1 MSQELI
7 NSTEMREDV
16 TKRTACMKVFEHADH
31 SFTAAIYGTP
41 VHYMRDGRWEEID
54 NRLEAAEDEPPSDED
69 EIESEEGEESIAMQS
84 ADSGDAET
92 GVKVHAV
99 DPAEDAGPAG
109 EDTGSGDVANIA
121 GSFRVRLS
129 NKVKKKNMVRL
140 GEGETKLTW
149 GFVDARSVKRQI
161 LKSADAVD
169 SEQKSADLPE
179 AQAVG
184 NGGADDIGSAD
195 NAVKDHAGNAD
206 PTAAYAVPNLES
218 RVLYPEAFE
227 GVDIRYTIGPDRLKE
242 DLVLKHAEAVKS
254 FTWRYAPGELRARQD
269 GADVVFEDAEGME
282 AYRLSAPYMEDAAGS
297 ISRGLTLTLTDDGGK
312 KNKEAY
318 VRLEADGE
326 WLGAEDRAYPVTI
339 DPVVSTPVDRDKIR
353 DCHVSS
359 YYHGD
364 NFYNSHM
371 LKTGRV
377 DGSTL
382 RSYMKFE
389 LPYINRADQMITSAW
404 LWLTKYAGSGSAA
417 RYIDVHKV
425 TGSWDHKTLTWDNRP
440 GYDGQVIDY
449 AVYQTDE
456 ADQQGFDITNLVKDW
471 YMNGKNYGLMV
482 KDHTETG
489 HYTEYASADIHEDFA
504 SLRPHILIQYVNYS
518 GLESFWTYHSQS
530 AGRAGTI
537 HINDYTGNL
546 ILEHETFSLSGSRLP
561 VGLSHVYNSSEAGGK
576 DLGYGR
582 GFRLDCHQ
590 TIARREIGDT
600 VYYAH
605 TEGDGTVHYFAKD
618 DKGEWKDEL
627 GLGQKLTFA
636 EGDSEARYTI
646 TDKSG
651 TKLCFAEGTGLLTK
665 IMDANNNTQRITWSG
680 GKVTKVTDP
689 TSRAVTLGYDS
700 SGHLVTVKT
709 PSGQE
714 KRFVYDS
721 SGHLTGITD
730 ADGAQSTYT
739 YDGNHML
746 KGITDP
752 YGYHLYVNWVRPEA
766 YGAWRVSAVLEK
778 AGGEEGMRLGLDY
791 GYNRTKFTDEKG
803 RSQYYLFDN
812 SGHTVSVR
820 DDNGYGAAWEFA
832 SRKVSRLSAAS
843 DLQFTPVQR
852 LKGTFDGLKGWN
864 GYGSSSTVKVDEET
878 DDDIVFVNKKC
889 IRFTSSNA
897 SAYGTVVQTVMLPAG
912 RTYVFSVYGRAAVTE
927 LGEKPSFWLQAQ
939 KEDQTEIARHTE
951 NIRGNRGWKRM
962 QLVFK
967 IPSGSTPVKTRI
979 VVRAV
984 DMKGTM
990 WLDGFQLEEGEAASR
1005 FNLMTNVDLSSG
1017 LDGFVKAGNAGDLD
1031 RVVTL
1036 SVDSGMYPPAKS
1048 GLGRNV
1054 FMAVGGPSENK
1065 RLVYELDISG
1075 NAGDCYMASAWG
1087 RGQSVPRTVP
1097 DTDKDRKDRHFGL
1110 CINFYDGEAAAAGK
1124 NGNNY
1129 QYLEFGADTDSWQYL
1144 NGAAVAKQKYTKIQ
1158 VMYLYNR
1165 NANRAYF
1172 TGLSFFKER
1181 YGNTFVYDD
1190 EGNIVRA
1197 TDKAKKTSSFEY
1209 DSSNNMK
1216 KLIDAKGNAF
1226 KYDYDSRHNVTK
1238 ARSDANMCYTFVYD
1252 TYGNPLTARTVNP
1265 AAETDA
1271 KKAMTSKATYTTGTA
1286 AGQYMATQTAPE
1298 GMKIAYEWD
1307 VNRGQLKK
1315 TTDASGQSVSYAYDT
1330 MGRIIRVSGR
1340 ASSGFS
1346 EADIHE
1352 SYTYEKDRLTKIRH
1366 HGCDYTF
1373 AYDGF
1378 GNGTEVAI
1386 AGTKIISH
1394 SYGER
1399 NGLLTKSLW
1408 GNGWEI
1414 SYSYD
1419 SMDRLTGVTAK
1430 KDGTSYPLYTQAYN
1444 RQGLIYRYVDKQ
1456 ASGRSCTYGYDL
1468 TGRLCEAVFDDGTA
1482 YSYTYDANDCLVK
1495 EHHTIP
1501 GGSRDVIRAYDKDS
1515 RETSVTCGS
1524 AKVEKAF
1531 DELGRLSSIKR
1542 NGGKH
1547 VTEFTYGAAPDGGA
1561 TGRVTSIKNG
1571 SETITYGYDARG
1583 YVTSE
1588 TKGGKTRRYHYDAKG
1603 QLIREDDPVQG
1614 KTFLYSYDTGGAMAE
1629 IRAYAL
1635 TDAKDLTGLHYEKKT
1650 FGRGGAWTDQ
1660 MLTVD
1665 GQVYTYDAVGNLLAD
1680 GKRTYTWQMGSQL
1693 AKVTG
1698 DGLEAAY
1705 TYDASGIRTSKTVN
1719 GVKTEYLTAGS
1730 RILAE
1735 KKNGTWQQ
1743 YLYDGDG
1750 QLTAMTYKGKDYYF
1764 IRDNLR
1770 VITGLVDSE
1779 GKAVVNYRYNSWG
1792 KLLSITG
1799 SMAES
1804 LGKDNPYRYKGYYY
1818 DEETGMYYLK
1828 NRYYDPEICRF
1839 ISADDVTVMIDSPMS
1854 LGDKNLYAYSDNDP
1868 INKKDEDGD
1877 LPQFVVMGLVGAAA
1891 NVGISFVAAKATGQ
1905 DYGWKDALIDA
1916 AVGALNAIVPAYKV
1930 KEVSRLYKYKKV
1942 IEHVVNRGISM
1953 MGEVLKT
1960 GFTKETWG
1968 SVALV
1973 LVAPDV
1979 ATYGD
1984 DKALKDK
1991 LITLGTNSI
2000 FGMGYS
2006 LTTSACRQAYKSSGS
2021 RSSRSS
2027 KQSGYKV
2034 LKKRLVKRG
2043 HFAYQEIQYMYN
2055 GRIYYN
2061 RVYM

>member
-41 VHYMRDGRWEEID
+41 VHYMKDGRWEEID

-92 GVKVHAV
+92 GVKVHAL
-99 DPAEDAGPAG
+99 DPAADGESAG

-121 GSFRVRLS
+121 GSFHVRLS

-140 GEGETKLTW
+140 GEGDTKLTW

-161 LKSADAVD
+161 LKSADDAM
-169 SEQKSADLPE
+169 
-179 AQAVG
+179 
-184 NGGADDIGSAD
+184 
-195 NAVKDHAGNAD
+195 NAHAGNAD
-206 PTAAYAVPNLES
+206 PTAAYEVSHLES
-218 RVLYPEAFE
+218 RVRYPEAFE

-297 ISRGLTLTLTDDGGK
+297 ISRGLTLTLTDGGGK

-326 WLGAEDRAYPVTI
+326 WLGAEDRVYPVTI

-404 LWLTKYAGSGSAA
+404 FWLTKYAGSGSAA

-449 AVYQTDE
+449 AVYQTDGQ
-456 ADQQGFDITNLVKDW
+456 DTQGFDITNLVKDW

-546 ILEHETFSLSGSRLP
+546 ILEHETFSLGGSRLP

-636 EGDSEARYTI
+636 DGDSEARYTI

-665 IMDANNNTQRITWSG
+665 IVDANNNTQRITWSG

-689 TSRAVTLGYDS
+689 TSRAVTLVYDS

-714 KRFVYDS
+714 KKFAYDS

-852 LKGTFDGLKGWN
+852 LKGTFDGLRGWN
-864 GYGSSSTVKVDEET
+864 GYGSSSAVKVDEET

-889 IRFTSSNA
+889 IRFTSSDA

-912 RTYVFSVYGRAAVTE
+912 RTYVFSVYGRAAVTG

-967 IPSGSTPVKTRI
+967 IPSGSAPVKTRI

-1005 FNLMTNVDLSSG
+1005 FNLMTNVDFSSG
-1017 LDGFVKAGNAGDLD
+1017 LDGFKKAGNAGDLD

-1298 GMKIAYEWD
+1298 GTKSSYDWD
-1307 VNRGQLKK
+1307 VNKGLLK
-1315 TTDASGQSVSYAYDT
+1315 SVSVGGRQTAYSYDSV
-1330 MGRIIRVSGR
+1330 GRLTKVSGK
-1340 ASSGFS
+1340 AQVGGV
-1346 EADIHE
+1346 ETQVQVQ
-1352 SYTYEKDRLTKIRH
+1352 YGYEKDRLAKITH
-1366 HGCDYTF
+1366 NGFDYAFT
-1373 AYDGF
+1373 YDGF
-1378 GNGTEVAI
+1378 GNRKSVKI
-1386 AGTKIISH
+1386 AGTEAVSH
-1394 SYGER
+1394 TYGDR
-1399 NGLLTKSLW
+1399 NGQLLKSTYA
-1408 GNGWEI
+1408 NGWEVA
-1414 SYSYD
+1414 YTYD
-1419 SMDRLTGVTAK
+1419 SMDRVTQVKAVK
-1430 KDGTSYPLYTQAYN
+1430 GSSSYVIGQYLYD
-1444 RQGLIYRYVDKQ
+1444 RQGRVARFIDGQVPGK
-1456 ASGRSCTYGYDL
+1456 SCTYGYDL
-1468 TGRLCEAVFDDGTA
+1468 TDRLCEAVFDDGTA
-1482 YSYTYDANDCLVK
+1482 YTYTYDANDCLVK
-1495 EHHTIP
+1495 EHHTLP

-1531 DELGRLSSIKR
+1531 DELGRLSTIKR

-1547 VTEFTYGAAPDGGA
+1547 TTTYTYETASDGGQ
-1561 TGRVTSIKNG
+1561 TGRVKTVKNG
-1571 SETITYGYDARG
+1571 SHSENYTYDIWGNVTKVTENSSQTGKAYAYDAQ
-1583 YVTSE
+1583 
-1588 TKGGKTRRYHYDAKG
+1588 G
-1603 QLIREDDPVQG
+1603 QLIREYDPDKKVWLG
-1614 KTFLYSYDTGGAMAE
+1614 YKYDAGGNLTEVRSYPAAEGGSPEGEGTVIKKFAYGTAWKDQLTAM
-1629 IRAYAL
+1629 
-1635 TDAKDLTGLHYEKKT
+1635 T
-1650 FGRGGAWTDQ
+1650 
-1660 MLTVD
+1660 MD
-1665 GQVYTYDAVGNLLAD
+1665 GTTRNFTYDANGNLLSD
-1680 GKRTYTWQMGSQL
+1680 GKYTYSWTKGSLL

-1698 DGLEAAY
+1698 DSLEATY

-1719 GVKTEYLTAGS
+1719 GVKTEYLTAGGS
-1730 RILAE
+1730 ILAE
-1735 KKNGTWQQ
+1735 KKNEKWQQ
-1743 YLYDGDG
+1743 YLYDGSG
-1750 QLTAMTYKGKDYYF
+1750 QLMAIRYKGADYYY
-1764 IRDNLR
+1764 IRDGLMC
-1770 VITGLVDSE
+1770 ITGLVDAN
-1779 GKAVVNYRYNSWG
+1779 GGAVVNYRYDSWG
-1792 KLLSITG
+1792 KLISITG
-1799 SMAES
+1799 SMAGT
-1804 LGKDNPYRYKGYYY
+1804 LGKDNPYRFKGYYY

-1828 NRYYDPEICRF
+1828 SRYYQPEICRF
-1839 ISADDVTVMIDSPMS
+1839 ISADERISGIGGIMRGYNMYSYCFNNPINMIDPSGNWPAFI
-1854 LGDKNLYAYSDNDP
+1854 KNI
-1868 INKKDEDGD
+1868 INAVKNTATNIVNGVKHTV
-1877 LPQFVVMGLVGAAA
+1877 QQARKFVSKYVGTAI
-1891 NVGISFVAAKATGQ
+1891 NVGKEKTTSRQ
-1905 DYGWKDALIDA
+1905 YG
-1916 AVGALNAIVPAYKV
+1916 V
-1930 KEVSRLYKYKKV
+1930 
-1942 IEHVVNRGISM
+1942 
-1953 MGEVLKT
+1953 
-1960 GFTKETWG
+1960 
-1968 SVALV
+1968 
-1973 LVAPDV
+1973 V
-1979 ATYGD
+1979 ATYEKGIGYNKNFSTG
-1984 DKALKDK
+1984 KAVNAYTNVPENPLEVWEYGSGLDININNYGLSIQKGAENAFAFHLKN
-1991 LITLGTNSI
+1991 ISVEVGANSLG
-2000 FGMGYS
+2000 
-2006 LTTSACRQAYKSSGS
+2006 
-2021 RSSRSS
+2021 
-2027 KQSGYKV
+2027 
-2034 LKKRLVKRG
+2034 
-2043 HFAYQEIQYMYN
+2043 
-2055 GRIYYN
+2055 
-2061 RVYM
+2061 RVYGKYTYSIGDGYGYTKLSINFPEIMAVAVLAAYAPEMLAAAGTVGVTIPIFN

>member
-1 MSQELI
+1 MSKELI

-41 VHYMRDGRWEEID
+41 VHYMKDGRWEEID

-69 EIESEEGEESIAMQS
+69 EIESEESTAMQS
-84 ADSGDAET
+84 ADSGDEGT
-92 GVKVHAV
+92 GVKIHAL
-99 DPAEDAGPAG
+99 DPAADGESAG

-121 GSFRVRLS
+121 GSFHVRLS

-227 GVDIRYTIGPDRLKE
+227 GVNIRYTIGPDRLKE

-364 NFYNSHM
+364 NFYNSHL

-404 LWLTKYAGSGSAA
+404 FWLTKYAGSGSAA

-636 EGDSEARYTI
+636 DGDSEARYTI

-665 IMDANNNTQRITWSG
+665 IVDANNNTQRITWSG

-689 TSRAVTLGYDS
+689 TSRAVTLVYDS

-714 KRFVYDS
+714 KRFAYDS

-746 KGITDP
+746 KSITDP

-939 KEDQTEIARHTE
+939 KEDQTEIARYTE

-1005 FNLMTNVDLSSG
+1005 FNLLTNVDFSNG
-1017 LDGFVKAGNAGDLD
+1017 LDGFVKAGNSGDLD

-1181 YGNTFVYDD
+1181 YGTTFVYDD

-1614 KTFLYSYDTGGAMAE
+1614 KTFFYSYDTGGVMAE

-1719 GVKTEYLTAGS
+1719 GMKTEYLTAGS

-1942 IEHVVNRGISM
+1942 IERVVNRGISM

-2021 RSSRSS
+2021 RNSRSS

-2034 LKKRLVKRG
+2034 LKNRLVKRG

>member
-41 VHYMRDGRWEEID
+41 VHYMKDGRWEEID

-92 GVKVHAV
+92 GVKVHAL
-99 DPAEDAGPAG
+99 DPAADGESAG

-121 GSFRVRLS
+121 GSFHVRLS

-140 GEGETKLTW
+140 GEGDTKLTW

-161 LKSADAVD
+161 LKSADDAM
-169 SEQKSADLPE
+169 
-179 AQAVG
+179 
-184 NGGADDIGSAD
+184 
-195 NAVKDHAGNAD
+195 NAHAGNTD
-206 PTAAYAVPNLES
+206 PTAAYEVPHLES
-218 RVLYPEAFE
+218 RVRYPEAFE

-364 NFYNSHM
+364 NFYNSHL

-504 SLRPHILIQYVNYS
+504 SLRPHILIRYVNYS
-518 GLESFWTYHSQS
+518 GLEGFWTYHSQS

-546 ILEHETFSLSGSRLP
+546 ILEHETFSLGGSRLP
-561 VGLSHVYNSSEAGGK
+561 VGLSHVYTSSEAGGK

-651 TKLCFAEGTGLLTK
+651 TKLCFAEKTGQLTK

-689 TSRAVTLGYDS
+689 TSRAVTLVYDS

-714 KRFVYDS
+714 KKFAYDS

-730 ADGAQSTYT
+730 EDGAQSTYT

-852 LKGTFDGLKGWN
+852 LKGTFDGLRGWN
-864 GYGSSSTVKVDEET
+864 GYGSSSAVKVDEET

-889 IRFTSSNA
+889 IRFTSSDA

-912 RTYVFSVYGRAAVTE
+912 RTYVFSVYGRAAVTG

-967 IPSGSTPVKTRI
+967 IPSGSAPVKTRI

-1005 FNLMTNVDLSSG
+1005 FNLMNNVDFSSG
-1017 LDGFVKAGNAGDLD
+1017 LDGFKKAGNAGDLD

-1265 AAETDA
+1265 FAETDA

-1286 AGQYMATQTAPE
+1286 AGQYMATQTVPE
-1298 GMKIAYEWD
+1298 RTKSSYDWD
-1307 VNRGQLKK
+1307 VNKGLLK
-1315 TTDASGQSVSYAYDT
+1315 SVSVGGRQTAYSYDSV
-1330 MGRIIRVSGR
+1330 GRLTKVSGK
-1340 ASSGFS
+1340 AQVGGV
-1346 EADIHE
+1346 ETQVQVQ
-1352 SYTYEKDRLTKIRH
+1352 YGYEKDRLAKITH
-1366 HGCDYTF
+1366 NGFDYAFT
-1373 AYDGF
+1373 YDGF
-1378 GNGTEVAI
+1378 GNRKSVKI
-1386 AGTKIISH
+1386 AGTEAVSH
-1394 SYGER
+1394 TYGDR
-1399 NGLLTKSLW
+1399 NGQLLKSTYA
-1408 GNGWEI
+1408 NGWEVA
-1414 SYSYD
+1414 YTYD
-1419 SMDRLTGVTAK
+1419 SMDRVTQVKAVK
-1430 KDGTSYPLYTQAYN
+1430 GSSSYVIGQYLYD
-1444 RQGLIYRYVDKQ
+1444 RQGRVARFIDGQVPGK
-1456 ASGRSCTYGYDL
+1456 SCTYGYDL
-1468 TGRLCEAVFDDGTA
+1468 TDRLCEAVFDDGTA
-1482 YSYTYDANDCLVK
+1482 YTYTYDANDCLVK
-1495 EHHTIP
+1495 EHHTLP

-1531 DELGRLSSIKR
+1531 DELGRLSTIKR

-1547 VTEFTYGAAPDGGA
+1547 TTTYTYETASDGGQ
-1561 TGRVTSIKNG
+1561 TGRVKTVKNG
-1571 SETITYGYDARG
+1571 SHSENYTYDIWGNVTKVTENSSQTGKAYAYDAQ
-1583 YVTSE
+1583 
-1588 TKGGKTRRYHYDAKG
+1588 G
-1603 QLIREDDPVQG
+1603 QLIREYDPDKKVWLG
-1614 KTFLYSYDTGGAMAE
+1614 YKYDAGGNLTKVRSYPAAEGGSPEGEGTVIKKFAYGTAWKDQLTAM
-1629 IRAYAL
+1629 
-1635 TDAKDLTGLHYEKKT
+1635 T
-1650 FGRGGAWTDQ
+1650 
-1660 MLTVD
+1660 MD
-1665 GQVYTYDAVGNLLAD
+1665 GTTRNFTYDANGNLLSD
-1680 GKRTYTWQMGSQL
+1680 GKYTYSWTKGSLL

-1698 DGLEAAY
+1698 DSLEATY

-1719 GVKTEYLTAGS
+1719 GVKTEYLTAGGS
-1730 RILAE
+1730 ILAE
-1735 KKNGTWQQ
+1735 KKNEKWQQ
-1743 YLYDGDG
+1743 YLYDGSG
-1750 QLTAMTYKGKDYYF
+1750 QLMAIRYKGADYYY
-1764 IRDNLR
+1764 IRDGLMC
-1770 VITGLVDSE
+1770 ITGLVDAN
-1779 GKAVVNYRYNSWG
+1779 GGAVVNYRYDSWG
-1792 KLLSITG
+1792 KLISITG
-1799 SMAES
+1799 SMAGT
-1804 LGKDNPYRYKGYYY
+1804 LGKDNPYRFKGYYY

-1828 NRYYDPEICRF
+1828 SRYYQPEICRF
-1839 ISADDVTVMIDSPMS
+1839 ISADERISGIGGLMRGYNMYSYCFNNPINMIDPSGNWPAFI
-1854 LGDKNLYAYSDNDP
+1854 KNI
-1868 INKKDEDGD
+1868 INAVKNTATNIVNGVKHTV
-1877 LPQFVVMGLVGAAA
+1877 QQARKFVSKYVGTAI
-1891 NVGISFVAAKATGQ
+1891 NVGKEKTTSRQ
-1905 DYGWKDALIDA
+1905 YG
-1916 AVGALNAIVPAYKV
+1916 V
-1930 KEVSRLYKYKKV
+1930 
-1942 IEHVVNRGISM
+1942 
-1953 MGEVLKT
+1953 
-1960 GFTKETWG
+1960 
-1968 SVALV
+1968 
-1973 LVAPDV
+1973 V
-1979 ATYGD
+1979 ATYEKGIGYNKNFSTG
-1984 DKALKDK
+1984 KAVNAYTNVPENPLEVWEYGSGLDININNYGLSIQKGAENAFAFHLKN
-1991 LITLGTNSI
+1991 ISVEVGANSLG
-2000 FGMGYS
+2000 
-2006 LTTSACRQAYKSSGS
+2006 
-2021 RSSRSS
+2021 
-2027 KQSGYKV
+2027 
-2034 LKKRLVKRG
+2034 
-2043 HFAYQEIQYMYN
+2043 
-2055 GRIYYN
+2055 
-2061 RVYM
+2061 RVYGKYTYSIGDGYGYTKLSINFPEIMAVAVLAAYAPEMLAAAGTVGVTIPIFN

>member
-1 MSQELI
+1 MSKELI
-7 NSTEMREDV
+7 NSTEMKEDV

-84 ADSGDAET
+84 ADSGDEGT
-92 GVKVHAV
+92 GVKIHAL
-99 DPAEDAGPAG
+99 DPAADGESAG

-161 LKSADAVD
+161 LKSADDAM
-169 SEQKSADLPE
+169 
-179 AQAVG
+179 
-184 NGGADDIGSAD
+184 
-195 NAVKDHAGNAD
+195 NAHAGNTD
-206 PTAAYAVPNLES
+206 PTAAYEVPHLES

-269 GADVVFEDAEGME
+269 GADVVFEDTEGME

-364 NFYNSHM
+364 NFYNSHL

-440 GYDGQVIDY
+440 GYDGQVVDY

-504 SLRPHILIQYVNYS
+504 SLRPHILIRYVNYS

-546 ILEHETFSLSGSRLP
+546 ILEHETFSLGGSRLP

-665 IMDANNNTQRITWSG
+665 IVDANNNTQRITWSG

-689 TSRAVTLGYDS
+689 TSRAVTLVYDS

-714 KRFVYDS
+714 KKFAYDS

-864 GYGSSSTVKVDEET
+864 GYGSSSAVKVDEET

-889 IRFTSSNA
+889 IRFTSSDA

-912 RTYVFSVYGRAAVTE
+912 RTYVFSVYGRAAVTG

-967 IPSGSTPVKTRI
+967 IPSGSAPVKTRI

-1005 FNLMTNVDLSSG
+1005 FNLMTNVDFSSG
-1017 LDGFVKAGNAGDLD
+1017 LDGFKKAGNAGDLD

-1238 ARSDANMCYTFVYD
+1238 AKSDANMCYTFEYD
-1252 TYGNPLTARTVNP
+1252 THGNPLTARTVNP

-1271 KKAMTSKATYTTGTA
+1271 KKAMTSWATYISG
-1286 AGQYMATQTAPE
+1286 GQYMATQTAPE

-1419 SMDRLTGVTAK
+1419 SMDRLIGVTAK

-1561 TGRVTSIKNG
+1561 TGRVASIKNG

-1588 TKGGKTRRYHYDAKG
+1588 TRGGKTHRYQYDAKG
-1603 QLIREDDPVQG
+1603 QLVREDDPVQG

-1665 GQVYTYDAVGNLLAD
+1665 RQACVYDAVGNLLTD
-1680 GKRTYTWQMGSQL
+1680 GKH
-1693 AKVTG
+1693 
-1698 DGLEAAY
+1698 
-1705 TYDASGIRTSKTVN
+1705 
-1719 GVKTEYLTAGS
+1719 
-1730 RILAE
+1730 
-1735 KKNGTWQQ
+1735 
-1743 YLYDGDG
+1743 
-1750 QLTAMTYKGKDYYF
+1750 
-1764 IRDNLR
+1764 
-1770 VITGLVDSE
+1770 
-1779 GKAVVNYRYNSWG
+1779 
-1792 KLLSITG
+1792 LS
-1799 SMAES
+1799 
-1804 LGKDNPYRYKGYYY
+1804 L
-1818 DEETGMYYLK
+1818 
-1828 NRYYDPEICRF
+1828 
-1839 ISADDVTVMIDSPMS
+1839 
-1854 LGDKNLYAYSDNDP
+1854 
-1868 INKKDEDGD
+1868 
-1877 LPQFVVMGLVGAAA
+1877 
-1891 NVGISFVAAKATGQ
+1891 
-1905 DYGWKDALIDA
+1905 
-1916 AVGALNAIVPAYKV
+1916 
-1930 KEVSRLYKYKKV
+1930 
-1942 IEHVVNRGISM
+1942 
-1953 MGEVLKT
+1953 
-1960 GFTKETWG
+1960 
-1968 SVALV
+1968 
-1973 LVAPDV
+1973 
-1979 ATYGD
+1979 
-1984 DKALKDK
+1984 
-1991 LITLGTNSI
+1991 
-2000 FGMGYS
+2000 
-2006 LTTSACRQAYKSSGS
+2006 
-2021 RSSRSS
+2021 
-2027 KQSGYKV
+2027 
-2034 LKKRLVKRG
+2034 
-2043 HFAYQEIQYMYN
+2043 
-2055 GRIYYN
+2055 
-2061 RVYM
+2061 

>member
-41 VHYMRDGRWEEID
+41 VHYMKDGRWEEID

-92 GVKVHAV
+92 GVKVHAL
-99 DPAEDAGPAG
+99 DPAADGESAG

-121 GSFRVRLS
+121 GSFHVRLS

-140 GEGETKLTW
+140 GEGDTKLTW

-161 LKSADAVD
+161 LKSADDAM
-169 SEQKSADLPE
+169 
-179 AQAVG
+179 
-184 NGGADDIGSAD
+184 
-195 NAVKDHAGNAD
+195 NAHAGNTD
-206 PTAAYAVPNLES
+206 PTAAYEVPHLES
-218 RVLYPEAFE
+218 RVRYPEAFE

-364 NFYNSHM
+364 NFYNSHL

-504 SLRPHILIQYVNYS
+504 SLRPHILIRYVNYS
-518 GLESFWTYHSQS
+518 GLEGFWTYHSQS

-546 ILEHETFSLSGSRLP
+546 ILEHETFSLGGSRLP
-561 VGLSHVYNSSEAGGK
+561 VGLSHVYTSSEAGGK

-651 TKLCFAEGTGLLTK
+651 TKLCFAEKTGQLTK

-689 TSRAVTLGYDS
+689 TSRAVTLVYDS

-714 KRFVYDS
+714 KKFAYDS

-730 ADGAQSTYT
+730 EDGAQSTYT

-852 LKGTFDGLKGWN
+852 LKGTFDGLRGWN
-864 GYGSSSTVKVDEET
+864 GYGSSSAVKVDEET

-889 IRFTSSNA
+889 IRFTSSDA

-912 RTYVFSVYGRAAVTE
+912 RTYVFSVYGRAAVTG

-967 IPSGSTPVKTRI
+967 IPSGSAPVKTRI

-1005 FNLMTNVDLSSG
+1005 FNLMTNVDFSSG
-1017 LDGFVKAGNAGDLD
+1017 LDGFKKAGNAGDLD

-1265 AAETDA
+1265 FAETDA

-1286 AGQYMATQTAPE
+1286 AGQYMATQTVPE
-1298 GMKIAYEWD
+1298 RTKSSYDWD
-1307 VNRGQLKK
+1307 VNKGLLK
-1315 TTDASGQSVSYAYDT
+1315 SVSVGGRQTAYSYDSV
-1330 MGRIIRVSGR
+1330 GRLTKVSGK
-1340 ASSGFS
+1340 AQVGGV
-1346 EADIHE
+1346 ETQVQVQ
-1352 SYTYEKDRLTKIRH
+1352 YGYEKDRLAKITH
-1366 HGCDYTF
+1366 NGFDYAFT
-1373 AYDGF
+1373 YDGF
-1378 GNGTEVAI
+1378 GNRKSVKI
-1386 AGTKIISH
+1386 AGTEAVSH
-1394 SYGER
+1394 TYGDR
-1399 NGLLTKSLW
+1399 NGQLLKSTYA
-1408 GNGWEI
+1408 NGWEVA
-1414 SYSYD
+1414 YTYD
-1419 SMDRLTGVTAK
+1419 SMDRVTQVKAVK
-1430 KDGTSYPLYTQAYN
+1430 GSSSYVIGQYLYD
-1444 RQGLIYRYVDKQ
+1444 RQGRVARFIDGQVPGK
-1456 ASGRSCTYGYDL
+1456 SCTYGYDL
-1468 TGRLCEAVFDDGTA
+1468 TDRLCEAVFDDGTA
-1482 YSYTYDANDCLVK
+1482 YTYTYDANDCLVK
-1495 EHHTIP
+1495 EHHTLP

-1531 DELGRLSSIKR
+1531 DELGRLSTIKR

-1547 VTEFTYGAAPDGGA
+1547 TTTYTYETASDGGQ
-1561 TGRVTSIKNG
+1561 TGRVKTVKNG
-1571 SETITYGYDARG
+1571 SHSENYTYDIWGNVTKVTENSSQTGKAYAYDAQ
-1583 YVTSE
+1583 
-1588 TKGGKTRRYHYDAKG
+1588 G
-1603 QLIREDDPVQG
+1603 QLIREYDPDKKVWLG
-1614 KTFLYSYDTGGAMAE
+1614 YKYDAGGNLTEVRSYPAAEGGSPEGEGTVIKKFVYGTAWKDQLTAM
-1629 IRAYAL
+1629 
-1635 TDAKDLTGLHYEKKT
+1635 
-1650 FGRGGAWTDQ
+1650 
-1660 MLTVD
+1660 TVE
-1665 GQVYTYDAVGNLLAD
+1665 GTTRNFTYDANGNLLSD
-1680 GKRTYTWQMGSQL
+1680 GKYTYSWTKGSLL

-1698 DGLEAAY
+1698 DSLEATY

-1719 GVKTEYLTAGS
+1719 GVKTEYLTAGGS
-1730 RILAE
+1730 ILAE
-1735 KKNGTWQQ
+1735 KKNEKWQQ
-1743 YLYDGDG
+1743 YLYDGSG
-1750 QLTAMTYKGKDYYF
+1750 QLMAIRYKGADYYY
-1764 IRDNLR
+1764 IRDGLMC
-1770 VITGLVDSE
+1770 ITGLVDAN
-1779 GKAVVNYRYNSWG
+1779 GGAVVNYRYDSWG
-1792 KLLSITG
+1792 KLISITG
-1799 SMAES
+1799 SMAGT
-1804 LGKDNPYRYKGYYY
+1804 LGKDNPYRFKGYYY

-1828 NRYYDPEICRF
+1828 SRYYQPEICRF
-1839 ISADDVTVMIDSPMS
+1839 ISADERISGIGGIMRGYNMYSYCFNNPINMIDPSGNWPAFI
-1854 LGDKNLYAYSDNDP
+1854 KNI
-1868 INKKDEDGD
+1868 INAVKNTATNIVNGVKHTV
-1877 LPQFVVMGLVGAAA
+1877 QQARKFVSKYVGTAI
-1891 NVGISFVAAKATGQ
+1891 NVGKEKTTSRQ
-1905 DYGWKDALIDA
+1905 YG
-1916 AVGALNAIVPAYKV
+1916 V
-1930 KEVSRLYKYKKV
+1930 
-1942 IEHVVNRGISM
+1942 
-1953 MGEVLKT
+1953 
-1960 GFTKETWG
+1960 
-1968 SVALV
+1968 
-1973 LVAPDV
+1973 V
-1979 ATYGD
+1979 ATYEKGIGYNKNFSTG
-1984 DKALKDK
+1984 KAVNAYTNVPENPLEVWEYGSGLDININNYGLSIQKGAENAFAFHLKN
-1991 LITLGTNSI
+1991 ISVEVGANSLG
-2000 FGMGYS
+2000 
-2006 LTTSACRQAYKSSGS
+2006 
-2021 RSSRSS
+2021 
-2027 KQSGYKV
+2027 
-2034 LKKRLVKRG
+2034 
-2043 HFAYQEIQYMYN
+2043 
-2055 GRIYYN
+2055 
-2061 RVYM
+2061 RVYGKYTYSIGDGYGYTKLSINFPEIMAVAVLAAYAPEMLAAAGTVGVTIPIFN

>member
-41 VHYMRDGRWEEID
+41 VHYMKDGRWEEID

-69 EIESEEGEESIAMQS
+69 EIESEESTAMQS
-84 ADSGDAET
+84 ADSGDEGT
-92 GVKVHAV
+92 GVKIHAL
-99 DPAEDAGPAG
+99 DPAADGESAG

-121 GSFRVRLS
+121 GSFHVRLS

-140 GEGETKLTW
+140 GEGDTKLTW

-161 LKSADAVD
+161 LKSADDAM
-169 SEQKSADLPE
+169 
-179 AQAVG
+179 
-184 NGGADDIGSAD
+184 
-195 NAVKDHAGNAD
+195 NAHAGNTD
-206 PTAAYAVPNLES
+206 PTAAYEVSHLES

-364 NFYNSHM
+364 NFYNSHL

-504 SLRPHILIQYVNYS
+504 SLRPHILIRYVNYS

-546 ILEHETFSLSGSRLP
+546 ILEHETFSLGGSRLP

-618 DKGEWKDEL
+618 GKGEWKDEL

-665 IMDANNNTQRITWSG
+665 IVDANNNTQRITWSG

-689 TSRAVTLGYDS
+689 TSRAVTLVYDS

-714 KRFVYDS
+714 KKFAYDS

-864 GYGSSSTVKVDEET
+864 GYGSSSAVKVDEET

-889 IRFTSSNA
+889 IRFTSSDA

-912 RTYVFSVYGRAAVTE
+912 RTYVFSVYGRAAVTG

-967 IPSGSTPVKTRI
+967 IPSGSAPVKTRI

-1005 FNLMTNVDLSSG
+1005 FNLMTNVDFSSG
-1017 LDGFVKAGNAGDLD
+1017 LDGFKKAGNAGDLD

-1124 NGNNY
+1124 NGNSY

-1181 YGNTFVYDD
+1181 YGTTFVYDD

-1265 AAETDA
+1265 ATETDA

-1298 GMKIAYEWD
+1298 GTKSSYDWD
-1307 VNRGQLKK
+1307 VNKGLLK
-1315 TTDASGQSVSYAYDT
+1315 SVSVGGRQTAYSYDSV
-1330 MGRIIRVSGR
+1330 GRLTKVSGK
-1340 ASSGFS
+1340 AHVGGV
-1346 EADIHE
+1346 ETQVQVQ
-1352 SYTYEKDRLTKIRH
+1352 YGYEKDRLAKITH
-1366 HGCDYTF
+1366 NGFDYAFT
-1373 AYDGF
+1373 YDGF
-1378 GNGTEVAI
+1378 GNRKSVKI
-1386 AGTKIISH
+1386 AGTEAVSH
-1394 SYGER
+1394 TYGDR
-1399 NGLLTKSLW
+1399 NGQLLKSTYA
-1408 GNGWEI
+1408 NGWEVT
-1414 SYSYD
+1414 YTYD
-1419 SMDRLTGVTAK
+1419 NLDRVTEVKAS
-1430 KDGTSYPLYTQAYN
+1430 KDGTSYTIGRY
-1444 RQGLIYRYVDKQ
+1444 IYDKLGRVARFIDGQ
-1456 ASGRSCTYGYDL
+1456 VSGKSCTYGYDL
-1468 TGRLCEAVFDDGTA
+1468 TDRLCEAVFDDGTA
-1482 YSYTYDANDCLVK
+1482 YTYTYDANDCLVK
-1495 EHHTIP
+1495 EHHTLP

-1531 DELGRLSSIKR
+1531 DELGRPSTIKR
-1542 NGGKH
+1542 NGGRH
-1547 VTEFTYGAAPDGGA
+1547 TTAYTYETASDGGQ
-1561 TGRVTSIKNG
+1561 TGRVKTVKNG
-1571 SETITYGYDARG
+1571 SHSENYTYDTWGNVTKVTENSSQSGKIYAYDAQ
-1583 YVTSE
+1583 
-1588 TKGGKTRRYHYDAKG
+1588 G
-1603 QLIREDDPVQG
+1603 QLIREYDP
-1614 KTFLYSYDTGGAMAE
+1614 D
-1629 IRAYAL
+1629 
-1635 TDAKDLTGLHYEKKT
+1635 KKVWL
-1650 FGRGGAWTDQ
+1650 G
-1660 MLTVD
+1660 
-1665 GQVYTYDAVGNLLAD
+1665 YKYDAGGNLTEVRSYPAAENGDPEGEGTVIMSFAYGSAWKDQLTAMTMDGTTRNFIYDANGNLLSD
-1680 GKRTYTWQMGSQL
+1680 GKYTYSWTKGSLL

-1698 DGLEAAY
+1698 DSLEATY

-1719 GVKTEYLTAGS
+1719 GVKTEYLTAGGS
-1730 RILAE
+1730 ILAE
-1735 KKNGTWQQ
+1735 KKNGKWQQ
-1743 YLYDGDG
+1743 YLYDGSG
-1750 QLTAMTYKGKDYYF
+1750 QLMAIRYKGADYYY
-1764 IRDNLR
+1764 IRDGLMC
-1770 VITGLVDSE
+1770 ITGLVDAN
-1779 GKAVVNYRYNSWG
+1779 GGAVVNYRYDSWG
-1792 KLLSITG
+1792 KLISITG
-1799 SMAES
+1799 SMADT

-1818 DEETGMYYLK
+1818 DDETGMYYLK
-1828 NRYYDPEICRF
+1828 SRYYQPEICRF
-1839 ISADDVTVMIDSPMS
+1839 ISADVYIATELNMNGSNMYSYCKNNPVMLMDS
-1854 LGDKNLYAYSDNDP
+1854 
-1868 INKKDEDGD
+1868 DGD
-1877 LPQFVVMGLVGAAA
+1877 FAILAVVGAFLAENGAA
-1891 NVGISFVAAKATGQ
+1891 MFVGAVVNVATTAITAGILGEKYTL
-1905 DYGWKDALIDA
+1905 KDAA
-1916 AVGALNAIVPAYKV
+1916 MAAVTGAVGALGWKAQLAITTISGAYNLYSASKNGEDKAVILATTAISVAGTLGSTSSIAEMLNAETSLGVSAVMGMTCDFGVNLSTSAAQKAVSSASHKSGRSSSKNKMKNAYIMGLKPIKV
-1930 KEVSRLYKYKKV
+1930 SERIERRRNHIYRVLKYMYRGRLYTRWNK
-1942 IEHVVNRGISM
+1942 IR
-1953 MGEVLKT
+1953 
-1960 GFTKETWG
+1960 
-1968 SVALV
+1968 
-1973 LVAPDV
+1973 
-1979 ATYGD
+1979 
-1984 DKALKDK
+1984 
-1991 LITLGTNSI
+1991 
-2000 FGMGYS
+2000 
-2006 LTTSACRQAYKSSGS
+2006 
-2021 RSSRSS
+2021 
-2027 KQSGYKV
+2027 
-2034 LKKRLVKRG
+2034 
-2043 HFAYQEIQYMYN
+2043 
-2055 GRIYYN
+2055 
-2061 RVYM
+2061 

>member
-1 MSQELI
+1 MSKELI

-41 VHYMRDGRWEEID
+41 VHYMKDGRWEEID

-69 EIESEEGEESIAMQS
+69 EIESEESTAMQS
-84 ADSGDAET
+84 ADSGDEGT
-92 GVKVHAV
+92 GVKIHAL
-99 DPAEDAGPAG
+99 DPAADGESAG

-121 GSFRVRLS
+121 GSFHVRLS

-297 ISRGLTLTLTDDGGK
+297 ISRGLTLILTDGGGK

-364 NFYNSHM
+364 NFYNSHL

-404 LWLTKYAGSGSAA
+404 FWLTKYAGSGSAA

-449 AVYQTDE
+449 AVYQTDGQ
-456 ADQQGFDITNLVKDW
+456 DTQGFDITNLVKDW

-546 ILEHETFSLSGSRLP
+546 ILEHETFSLGGSRLP
-561 VGLSHVYNSSEAGGK
+561 VSLSHVYNSSEAGGK

-590 TIARREIGDT
+590 AIARREIGDT

-665 IMDANNNTQRITWSG
+665 IVDANNNTQRITWSG

-689 TSRAVTLGYDS
+689 TSRAVALVYDS

-714 KRFVYDS
+714 KKFAYDS

-864 GYGSSSTVKVDEET
+864 GYGSSSAVKVDEET

-889 IRFTSSNA
+889 IRFISSDA

-912 RTYVFSVYGRAAVTE
+912 RTYVFSVYGRAAVTG

-967 IPSGSTPVKTRI
+967 IPSGSAPVKTRI

-1005 FNLMTNVDLSSG
+1005 FNLMTNVDFSSG
-1017 LDGFVKAGNAGDLD
+1017 LDGFKKAGNAGDLD

-1298 GMKIAYEWD
+1298 GTKSSYDWD
-1307 VNRGQLKK
+1307 VNKGLLK
-1315 TTDASGQSVSYAYDT
+1315 SVSVGGRQTAYSYDSV
-1330 MGRIIRVSGR
+1330 GRLTKVSGK
-1340 ASSGFS
+1340 AHVGGV
-1346 EADIHE
+1346 ETQIQVQ
-1352 SYTYEKDRLTKIRH
+1352 YGYEKDRLAKIIH
-1366 HGCDYTF
+1366 NGFDYAFT
-1373 AYDGF
+1373 YDGF
-1378 GNGTEVAI
+1378 GNRKSVKI
-1386 AGTKIISH
+1386 AGTEAVSH
-1394 SYGER
+1394 TYGDR
-1399 NGLLTKSLW
+1399 NGQLLKSTYA
-1408 GNGWEI
+1408 NGWEVA
-1414 SYSYD
+1414 YTYD
-1419 SMDRLTGVTAK
+1419 SMDRVTQVKAVK
-1430 KDGTSYPLYTQAYN
+1430 GSSSYVIGQYLYD
-1444 RQGLIYRYVDKQ
+1444 RQGRVARFIDGQVPGK
-1456 ASGRSCTYGYDL
+1456 SCTYGYDL
-1468 TGRLCEAVFDDGTA
+1468 TDRLCEAVFDDGTA
-1482 YSYTYDANDCLVK
+1482 YTYTYDANDCLVK
-1495 EHHTIP
+1495 EHHTLP

-1531 DELGRLSSIKR
+1531 DELGRLSTIKR

-1547 VTEFTYGAAPDGGA
+1547 TTTYTYETASDGGQ
-1561 TGRVTSIKNG
+1561 TGRVKTVKNG
-1571 SETITYGYDARG
+1571 SHSENYTYDIWGNVTKVTENSSQTGKAYAYDAQ
-1583 YVTSE
+1583 
-1588 TKGGKTRRYHYDAKG
+1588 G
-1603 QLIREDDPVQG
+1603 QLIREYDPDQKVWLGYKYDAGGNMTEVCSYPAGAEGGPEGTGTVLKRFAYGSTWKDQMTSVTMDG
-1614 KTFLYSYDTGGAMAE
+1614 KTRNF
-1629 IRAYAL
+1629 
-1635 TDAKDLTGLHYEKKT
+1635 
-1650 FGRGGAWTDQ
+1650 
-1660 MLTVD
+1660 
-1665 GQVYTYDAVGNLLAD
+1665 TYDANGNLLSD
-1680 GKRTYTWQMGSQL
+1680 GKYTYSWTKGSQL
-1693 AKVTG
+1693 QKVTG
-1698 DGLEAAY
+1698 SGLEATY

-1719 GVKTEYLTAGS
+1719 GVTTEYLTAGGS
-1730 RILAE
+1730 VLSE
-1735 KKNGTWQQ
+1735 KKNGIWQH
-1743 YLYDGDG
+1743 YLYDGSG
-1750 QLTAMTYKGKDYYF
+1750 QLMAIRYKGADYYY
-1764 IRDNLR
+1764 IRDGLMS
-1770 VITGLVDSE
+1770 ITGLVDAN
-1779 GKAVVNYRYNSWG
+1779 GTAVVNYRYDSWG
-1792 KLLSITG
+1792 MLTGITG
-1799 SMAES
+1799 SMAGT
-1804 LGKDNPYRYKGYYY
+1804 LGKDNPYRFKGYYY
-1818 DEETGMYYLK
+1818 DEETGFYYISSRYYNPSICRFLSADILEALEVQEDLYDK
-1828 NRYYDPEICRF
+1828 NRY
-1839 ISADDVTVMIDSPMS
+1839 
-1854 LGDKNLYAYSDNDP
+1854 AYCDNNP
-1868 INKKDEDGD
+1868 IMRVDIYGAIWH
-1877 LPQFVVMGLVGAAA
+1877 LVVGAA
-1891 NVGISFVAAKATGQ
+1891 VGIATQFVADVGIGLMSGNSIGEVMGSLSAV
-1905 DYGWKDALIDA
+1905 DYVSA
-1916 AVGALNAIVPAYKV
+1916 AVGGALAA
-1930 KEVSRLYKYKKV
+1930 S
-1942 IEHVVNRGISM
+1942 GISAVGAIAANAALGGTTYLANCGYK
-1953 MGEVLKT
+1953 GEKANVVDFGAATVVGGIAGKIGGSGVNGRKLQGIYRRANDVIKT
-1960 GFTKETWG
+1960 AKSARRIAKYVAKKTAIKVTVKSGVKQTVKAGFFSNITNFVRKLFTK
-1968 SVALV
+1968 
-1973 LVAPDV
+1973 
-1979 ATYGD
+1979 
-1984 DKALKDK
+1984 
-1991 LITLGTNSI
+1991 
-2000 FGMGYS
+2000 
-2006 LTTSACRQAYKSSGS
+2006 S
-2021 RSSRSS
+2021 R
-2027 KQSGYKV
+2027 V
-2034 LKKRLVKRG
+2034 
-2043 HFAYQEIQYMYN
+2043 
-2055 GRIYYN
+2055 
-2061 RVYM
+2061 

>member
-1 MSQELI
+1 MSKELI

-41 VHYMRDGRWEEID
+41 VHYMKDGRWEEID

-69 EIESEEGEESIAMQS
+69 EIESEESIAMQS

-161 LKSADAVD
+161 LKSADDAM
-169 SEQKSADLPE
+169 
-179 AQAVG
+179 
-184 NGGADDIGSAD
+184 
-195 NAVKDHAGNAD
+195 NAHAGNTD
-206 PTAAYAVPNLES
+206 PTAAYEVPHLES
-218 RVLYPEAFE
+218 RVRYPEAFE

-242 DLVLKHAEAVKS
+242 DLVLKHAGAVKA
-254 FTWRYAPGELRARQD
+254 FTWRYAPGKLRAVQE
-269 GADVVFEDAEGME
+269 GADIIFKDGEGTE
-282 AYRLSAPYMEDAAGS
+282 AYRLSAPYMTDAAGKV
-297 ISRGLTLTLTDDGGK
+297 SRGLVLTLTDDGGK

-326 WLGAEDRAYPVTI
+326 WLGAEDRVYPVMI

-364 NFYNSHM
+364 NFYNSHL

-425 TGSWDHKTLTWDNRP
+425 TGSWNHKTLTWDNRP

-561 VGLSHVYNSSEAGGK
+561 VGLSHVYNSSEADGK

-665 IMDANNNTQRITWSG
+665 IVDANNNTQRITWSG

-689 TSRAVTLGYDS
+689 TSRAVALVYDS

-714 KRFVYDS
+714 KKFAYDS

-864 GYGSSSTVKVDEET
+864 GYGSSSAVKVDEET

-889 IRFTSSNA
+889 IRFTSSDA

-984 DMKGTM
+984 DMKGTL

-1005 FNLMTNVDLSSG
+1005 FNLLTNVDFSNG
-1017 LDGFVKAGNAGDLD
+1017 LDGFKKAGNSGDLD

-1036 SVDSGMYPPAKS
+1036 SVDSGMYPPSKS

-1124 NGNNY
+1124 NGNSY

-1238 ARSDANMCYTFVYD
+1238 AKSGANMCYTFVYD

-1271 KKAMTSKATYTTGTA
+1271 KKAMTSRATYISG
-1286 AGQYMATQTAPE
+1286 GQYMATQTAPE

-1330 MGRIIRVSGR
+1330 MGKIIRVSGR

-1444 RQGLIYRYVDKQ
+1444 RQGLIYRYVDQ
-1456 ASGRSCTYGYDL
+1456 QESGRSCTYGYDL

-1561 TGRVTSIKNG
+1561 TGRVASIKNG

-1588 TKGGKTRRYHYDAKG
+1588 TRGGKTHRYQYDAKG
-1603 QLIREDDPVQG
+1603 QLVREDDPVQG

-1665 GQVYTYDAVGNLLAD
+1665 GQACVYDAVGNLLTD
-1680 GKRTYTWQMGSQL
+1680 GKRTYTWQMGGQL

-1770 VITGLVDSE
+1770 AITGLVDSE

-1792 KLLSITG
+1792 KLLGITG

-1828 NRYYDPEICRF
+1828 SRYYNPEICRF
-1839 ISADDVTVMIDSPMS
+1839 ISAELLVRFRRWVGQS
-1854 LGDKNLYAYSDNDP
+1854 
-1868 INKKDEDGD
+1868 NKKGRRLDRKS
-1877 LPQFVVMGLVGAAA
+1877 VV
-1891 NVGISFVAAKATGQ
+1891 
-1905 DYGWKDALIDA
+1905 
-1916 AVGALNAIVPAYKV
+1916 
-1930 KEVSRLYKYKKV
+1930 
-1942 IEHVVNRGISM
+1942 
-1953 MGEVLKT
+1953 
-1960 GFTKETWG
+1960 
-1968 SVALV
+1968 
-1973 LVAPDV
+1973 
-1979 ATYGD
+1979 
-1984 DKALKDK
+1984 
-1991 LITLGTNSI
+1991 
-2000 FGMGYS
+2000 
-2006 LTTSACRQAYKSSGS
+2006 
-2021 RSSRSS
+2021 
-2027 KQSGYKV
+2027 
-2034 LKKRLVKRG
+2034 
-2043 HFAYQEIQYMYN
+2043 
-2055 GRIYYN
+2055 
-2061 RVYM
+2061 

>member
-1 MSQELI
+1 MSKELI
-7 NSTEMREDV
+7 NSTEMKEDV

-121 GSFRVRLS
+121 GSFHVRLS

-140 GEGETKLTW
+140 GEGDTKLTW

-161 LKSADAVD
+161 LKSADDAM
-169 SEQKSADLPE
+169 
-179 AQAVG
+179 
-184 NGGADDIGSAD
+184 
-195 NAVKDHAGNAD
+195 NAHAGNTD
-206 PTAAYAVPNLES
+206 PTAAYEVSHLES
-218 RVLYPEAFE
+218 RVRYPEAFE

-377 DGSTL
+377 DGSVL

-389 LPYINRADQMITSAW
+389 LPCINRADQMITSAW

-440 GYDGQVIDY
+440 GYDEQVIDY

-651 TKLCFAEGTGLLTK
+651 TKLCFAEKTGQLTK

-689 TSRAVTLGYDS
+689 TSRAVTLVYDS

-714 KRFVYDS
+714 KKFAYDS

-746 KGITDP
+746 KGITDT

-864 GYGSSSTVKVDEET
+864 SYGSSSAVKVDEET

-912 RTYVFSVYGRAAVTE
+912 RTYVFSVYGRAAVTG

-967 IPSGSTPVKTRI
+967 IPSGSAPVKTRI

-1005 FNLMTNVDLSSG
+1005 FNLMTNVDFSSG
-1017 LDGFVKAGNAGDLD
+1017 LDGFKKAGNAGDLD

-1265 AAETDA
+1265 FAETDV

-1286 AGQYMATQTAPE
+1286 AGQYMATQTVPE
-1298 GMKIAYEWD
+1298 RTKSSYDWD
-1307 VNRGQLKK
+1307 VNKGLLK
-1315 TTDASGQSVSYAYDT
+1315 SVSVGGRQTAYSYDSV
-1330 MGRIIRVSGR
+1330 GRLTKVSGK
-1340 ASSGFS
+1340 AQVGGV
-1346 EADIHE
+1346 ETQVQVQ
-1352 SYTYEKDRLTKIRH
+1352 YGYEKDRLAKITH
-1366 HGCDYTF
+1366 NGFDYAF
-1373 AYDGF
+1373 IYDGF
-1378 GNGTEVAI
+1378 DNRKSVKI
-1386 AGTKIISH
+1386 AGTEAVSH
-1394 SYGER
+1394 TYGDR
-1399 NGLLTKSLW
+1399 NGQLLKSTYA
-1408 GNGWEI
+1408 NGWEVA
-1414 SYSYD
+1414 YTYD
-1419 SMDRLTGVTAK
+1419 SMDRVTQVKAVK
-1430 KDGTSYPLYTQAYN
+1430 GSSSYVIGQYLYD
-1444 RQGLIYRYVDKQ
+1444 RQGRVARFIDGQVPGK
-1456 ASGRSCTYGYDL
+1456 SCTYGYDL
-1468 TGRLCEAVFDDGTA
+1468 TDRLCEAVFDDGTA
-1482 YSYTYDANDCLVK
+1482 YTYTYDANDCLVK
-1495 EHHTIP
+1495 EHHTLP

-1531 DELGRLSSIKR
+1531 DELGRLSTIKR

-1547 VTEFTYGAAPDGGA
+1547 TTTYTYETASDGGQ
-1561 TGRVTSIKNG
+1561 TGRVKTVKNG
-1571 SETITYGYDARG
+1571 SHSENYTYDIWGNVTKVTENSSQTGKAYAYDAQ
-1583 YVTSE
+1583 
-1588 TKGGKTRRYHYDAKG
+1588 G
-1603 QLIREDDPVQG
+1603 QLIREYDPDKKVWLG
-1614 KTFLYSYDTGGAMAE
+1614 YKYDAGGNLTEVRSYPAAEGGSPEGEGTVIKKFAYGTAWKDQLTAM
-1629 IRAYAL
+1629 
-1635 TDAKDLTGLHYEKKT
+1635 T
-1650 FGRGGAWTDQ
+1650 
-1660 MLTVD
+1660 MD
-1665 GQVYTYDAVGNLLAD
+1665 GTTRNFTYDANGNLLSD
-1680 GKRTYTWQMGSQL
+1680 GKYTYSWTKGSLL

-1698 DGLEAAY
+1698 DSLEATY

-1719 GVKTEYLTAGS
+1719 GVKTEYLTAGGS
-1730 RILAE
+1730 ILAE
-1735 KKNGTWQQ
+1735 KKNEKWQQ
-1743 YLYDGDG
+1743 YLYDGSG
-1750 QLTAMTYKGKDYYF
+1750 QLMAIRYKGADYYY
-1764 IRDNLR
+1764 IRDGLMC
-1770 VITGLVDSE
+1770 ITGLVDAN
-1779 GKAVVNYRYNSWG
+1779 GGAVVNYRYDSWG
-1792 KLLSITG
+1792 KLISITG
-1799 SMAES
+1799 SMAGT
-1804 LGKDNPYRYKGYYY
+1804 LGKDNPYRFKGYYY

-1828 NRYYDPEICRF
+1828 SRYYQPEICRF
-1839 ISADDVTVMIDSPMS
+1839 ISADERISGIGGIMRGYNMYSYCFNNPINMIDPSGNWPAFI
-1854 LGDKNLYAYSDNDP
+1854 KNI
-1868 INKKDEDGD
+1868 INAVKNTATNIVNGVKHTV
-1877 LPQFVVMGLVGAAA
+1877 QQARKFVSKYVGTAI
-1891 NVGISFVAAKATGQ
+1891 NVGKEKTTSRQ
-1905 DYGWKDALIDA
+1905 YG
-1916 AVGALNAIVPAYKV
+1916 V
-1930 KEVSRLYKYKKV
+1930 
-1942 IEHVVNRGISM
+1942 
-1953 MGEVLKT
+1953 
-1960 GFTKETWG
+1960 
-1968 SVALV
+1968 
-1973 LVAPDV
+1973 V
-1979 ATYGD
+1979 ATYEKGIGYNKNFSTG
-1984 DKALKDK
+1984 KAVNAYTNVPENPLEVWEYGSGLDININNYGLSIQKGAENAFAFHLKN
-1991 LITLGTNSI
+1991 ISVEVGANSLG
-2000 FGMGYS
+2000 
-2006 LTTSACRQAYKSSGS
+2006 
-2021 RSSRSS
+2021 
-2027 KQSGYKV
+2027 
-2034 LKKRLVKRG
+2034 
-2043 HFAYQEIQYMYN
+2043 
-2055 GRIYYN
+2055 
-2061 RVYM
+2061 RVYGKYTYSIGDGYGYTKLSINFPEIMAVAVLAAYAPEMLAAAGTVGVTIPIFN

>member
-1 MSQELI
+1 MSKELI
-7 NSTEMREDV
+7 NSTEMKEDV

-41 VHYMRDGRWEEID
+41 VHYMKDGRWEEID

-69 EIESEEGEESIAMQS
+69 EIESEESTAMQS
-84 ADSGDAET
+84 ADSGDEGT
-92 GVKVHAV
+92 GVKIHAL
-99 DPAEDAGPAG
+99 DPAADGESAG

-121 GSFRVRLS
+121 GSFHVRLS

-364 NFYNSHM
+364 NFYNSHL

-404 LWLTKYAGSGSAA
+404 FWLTKYAGSGSAA

-665 IMDANNNTQRITWSG
+665 IVDANNNTQRITWSG

-689 TSRAVTLGYDS
+689 TSRAVTLVYDS

-714 KRFVYDS
+714 KRFAYDS

-746 KGITDP
+746 KSITDP

-939 KEDQTEIARHTE
+939 KEDQTEIARYTE

-1005 FNLMTNVDLSSG
+1005 FNLLTNVDLSSG

-1238 ARSDANMCYTFVYD
+1238 AKSDANMCYTFVYD

-1588 TKGGKTRRYHYDAKG
+1588 TKGGKTRRYQYDAKG

-1614 KTFLYSYDTGGAMAE
+1614 KTFLYSYDTGGAMTE
-1629 IRAYAL
+1629 IRAYAM

-1719 GVKTEYLTAGS
+1719 GMKTEYLTAGS

-1735 KKNGTWQQ
+1735 KKNGTWQH
-1743 YLYDGDG
+1743 YLYDGGG

-1930 KEVSRLYKYKKV
+1930 KEASRLYKYRKV
-1942 IEHVVNRGISM
+1942 IERVVNRGVSM

-1979 ATYGD
+1979 AKYGD

-1991 LITLGTNSI
+1991 LIMLGTNSI
-2000 FGMGYS
+2000 FDMGYS

-2043 HFAYQEIQYMYN
+2043 HFAYQEMQYMYN

>member
-1 MSQELI
+1 MSKELI
-7 NSTEMREDV
+7 NSTEMKEDV

-84 ADSGDAET
+84 ADSGDEGT
-92 GVKVHAV
+92 GVKIHAL
-99 DPAEDAGPAG
+99 DPAADGESAG

-161 LKSADAVD
+161 LKSADDAM
-169 SEQKSADLPE
+169 
-179 AQAVG
+179 
-184 NGGADDIGSAD
+184 
-195 NAVKDHAGNAD
+195 NAHAGNTD
-206 PTAAYAVPNLES
+206 PTAAYEVSHLES
-218 RVLYPEAFE
+218 RVRYPEAFE

-364 NFYNSHM
+364 NFYNSHL

-440 GYDGQVIDY
+440 GYDGQVVDY

-504 SLRPHILIQYVNYS
+504 SLRPHILIRYVNYS

-546 ILEHETFSLSGSRLP
+546 ILEHETFSLGGSRLP

-665 IMDANNNTQRITWSG
+665 IVDANNNTQRITWSG

-689 TSRAVTLGYDS
+689 TSRAVTLVYDS

-714 KRFVYDS
+714 KKFAYDS

-864 GYGSSSTVKVDEET
+864 GYGSSSAVKVDEET

-889 IRFTSSNA
+889 IRFTSSDA

-912 RTYVFSVYGRAAVTE
+912 RTYVFSVYGRAAVTG

-967 IPSGSTPVKTRI
+967 IPSGSAPVKTRI

-1005 FNLMTNVDLSSG
+1005 FNLMTNVDFSSG
-1017 LDGFVKAGNAGDLD
+1017 LDGFKKAGNAGDLD

-1238 ARSDANMCYTFVYD
+1238 AKSDANMCYTFEYD
-1252 TYGNPLTARTVNP
+1252 THGNPLTARTVNP

-1271 KKAMTSKATYTTGTA
+1271 KKAMTSWATYISG
-1286 AGQYMATQTAPE
+1286 GQYMATQTAPE

-1419 SMDRLTGVTAK
+1419 SMDRLIGVTAK

-1561 TGRVTSIKNG
+1561 TGRVASIKNG

-1588 TKGGKTRRYHYDAKG
+1588 TRGGKTHRYQYDAKG
-1603 QLIREDDPVQG
+1603 QLVREDDPVQG

-1665 GQVYTYDAVGNLLAD
+1665 RQACVYDAVGNLLTD
-1680 GKRTYTWQMGSQL
+1680 GKH
-1693 AKVTG
+1693 
-1698 DGLEAAY
+1698 
-1705 TYDASGIRTSKTVN
+1705 
-1719 GVKTEYLTAGS
+1719 
-1730 RILAE
+1730 
-1735 KKNGTWQQ
+1735 
-1743 YLYDGDG
+1743 
-1750 QLTAMTYKGKDYYF
+1750 
-1764 IRDNLR
+1764 
-1770 VITGLVDSE
+1770 
-1779 GKAVVNYRYNSWG
+1779 
-1792 KLLSITG
+1792 LS
-1799 SMAES
+1799 
-1804 LGKDNPYRYKGYYY
+1804 L
-1818 DEETGMYYLK
+1818 
-1828 NRYYDPEICRF
+1828 
-1839 ISADDVTVMIDSPMS
+1839 
-1854 LGDKNLYAYSDNDP
+1854 
-1868 INKKDEDGD
+1868 
-1877 LPQFVVMGLVGAAA
+1877 
-1891 NVGISFVAAKATGQ
+1891 
-1905 DYGWKDALIDA
+1905 
-1916 AVGALNAIVPAYKV
+1916 
-1930 KEVSRLYKYKKV
+1930 
-1942 IEHVVNRGISM
+1942 
-1953 MGEVLKT
+1953 
-1960 GFTKETWG
+1960 
-1968 SVALV
+1968 
-1973 LVAPDV
+1973 
-1979 ATYGD
+1979 
-1984 DKALKDK
+1984 
-1991 LITLGTNSI
+1991 
-2000 FGMGYS
+2000 
-2006 LTTSACRQAYKSSGS
+2006 
-2021 RSSRSS
+2021 
-2027 KQSGYKV
+2027 
-2034 LKKRLVKRG
+2034 
-2043 HFAYQEIQYMYN
+2043 
-2055 GRIYYN
+2055 
-2061 RVYM
+2061 

>member
-1 MSQELI
+1 MSKELI

-69 EIESEEGEESIAMQS
+69 EIESEESIAMQS
-84 ADSGDAET
+84 ADSGDEGT
-92 GVKVHAV
+92 GVKIHAL
-99 DPAEDAGPAG
+99 DPAADGESAG

-161 LKSADAVD
+161 LKSADDAM
-169 SEQKSADLPE
+169 
-179 AQAVG
+179 
-184 NGGADDIGSAD
+184 
-195 NAVKDHAGNAD
+195 NAHAGNTD

-218 RVLYPEAFE
+218 RVLYPEVFE

-297 ISRGLTLTLTDDGGK
+297 ISRGLTLTLTDGGGK

-326 WLGAEDRAYPVTI
+326 WLGAEDRVYPVTI

-364 NFYNSHM
+364 NFYNSHL

-546 ILEHETFSLSGSRLP
+546 ILEHETFSLGGSRLP

-665 IMDANNNTQRITWSG
+665 IVDANNNTQRITWSG

-689 TSRAVTLGYDS
+689 TSRAVTLVYDS

-714 KRFVYDS
+714 KKFAYDS

-864 GYGSSSTVKVDEET
+864 GYGSSSAVKVDEET

-889 IRFTSSNA
+889 IRFTSSDA

-912 RTYVFSVYGRAAVTE
+912 RTYVFSVYGRAAVTG

-967 IPSGSTPVKTRI
+967 IPSGSAPVKTRI

-1005 FNLMTNVDLSSG
+1005 FNLMTNVDFSSG
-1017 LDGFVKAGNAGDLD
+1017 LDGFKKAGNAGDLD

-1238 ARSDANMCYTFVYD
+1238 AKSDANMCYTFVYD

-1265 AAETDA
+1265 SAETDA

-1298 GMKIAYEWD
+1298 GTKSSYDWD
-1307 VNRGQLKK
+1307 ANKGLLK
-1315 TTDASGQSVSYAYDT
+1315 SVSVGGRQTAYSYDSV
-1330 MGRIIRVSGR
+1330 GRLTKVSGK
-1340 ASSGFS
+1340 AHVGGV
-1346 EADIHE
+1346 ETQIQVQ
-1352 SYTYEKDRLTKIRH
+1352 YGYEKDRLAKITH
-1366 HGCDYTF
+1366 NGFDYAFT
-1373 AYDGF
+1373 YDGF
-1378 GNGTEVAI
+1378 GNRKSVKI
-1386 AGTKIISH
+1386 AGTEAVSH
-1394 SYGER
+1394 TYGDR
-1399 NGLLTKSLW
+1399 NGQLLKSTYA
-1408 GNGWEI
+1408 NGWEVA
-1414 SYSYD
+1414 YTYD
-1419 SMDRLTGVTAK
+1419 SMDRVTQVKAAK
-1430 KDGTSYPLYTQAYN
+1430 GSSSYVIGQYLYD
-1444 RQGLIYRYVDKQ
+1444 RQGRVARFVDGQVPGK
-1456 ASGRSCTYGYDL
+1456 SCTYGYDL
-1468 TGRLCEAVFDDGTA
+1468 TDRLCEAVFDDGTA
-1482 YSYTYDANDCLVK
+1482 YTYTYDANDCLVK
-1495 EHHTIP
+1495 EHHTLP

-1531 DELGRLSSIKR
+1531 DELGRLSTIKR

-1547 VTEFTYGAAPDGGA
+1547 TTTYTYETASDGGQ
-1561 TGRVTSIKNG
+1561 TGRVKTVKNG
-1571 SETITYGYDARG
+1571 SHSENYTYDIWGNVTKVTENSSQTGKAYAYDAQ
-1583 YVTSE
+1583 
-1588 TKGGKTRRYHYDAKG
+1588 G
-1603 QLIREDDPVQG
+1603 QLIREYDPDQKVWLGYKYDVGGNLTEVCSYPAGAEGGPEGTGTVLKRFAYGSTWKDQMTSVTMDG
-1614 KTFLYSYDTGGAMAE
+1614 KTRNF
-1629 IRAYAL
+1629 
-1635 TDAKDLTGLHYEKKT
+1635 
-1650 FGRGGAWTDQ
+1650 
-1660 MLTVD
+1660 
-1665 GQVYTYDAVGNLLAD
+1665 TYDANGNLLSD
-1680 GKRTYTWQMGSQL
+1680 GKYTYSWTKGSQL
-1693 AKVTG
+1693 QKVTG
-1698 DGLEAAY
+1698 SGLEATY

-1719 GVKTEYLTAGS
+1719 GVTTEYLTAGGS
-1730 RILAE
+1730 VLSE
-1735 KKNGTWQQ
+1735 KKNGIWQH
-1743 YLYDGDG
+1743 YLYDGSG
-1750 QLTAMTYKGKDYYF
+1750 QLMAIRYKGADYYY
-1764 IRDNLR
+1764 IRDGLMS
-1770 VITGLVDSE
+1770 ITGLVDAN
-1779 GKAVVNYRYNSWG
+1779 GTAVVNYRYDSWG
-1792 KLLSITG
+1792 MLTGITG
-1799 SMAES
+1799 SMAGT
-1804 LGKDNPYRYKGYYY
+1804 LGKDNPYRFKGYYY
-1818 DEETGMYYLK
+1818 DEETGFYYISSRYYNPSICRFLSADILEALEVQEDLYDK
-1828 NRYYDPEICRF
+1828 NRY
-1839 ISADDVTVMIDSPMS
+1839 
-1854 LGDKNLYAYSDNDP
+1854 AYCDNNP
-1868 INKKDEDGD
+1868 IMRVDIYGAIWH
-1877 LPQFVVMGLVGAAA
+1877 LVVGAA
-1891 NVGISFVAAKATGQ
+1891 VGIATQFVADVGIGLMSGNSIGEVMGSLSAV
-1905 DYGWKDALIDA
+1905 DYVSA
-1916 AVGALNAIVPAYKV
+1916 AVGGALAA
-1930 KEVSRLYKYKKV
+1930 S
-1942 IEHVVNRGISM
+1942 GISAVGAIAANAALGGTTYLANCGYK
-1953 MGEVLKT
+1953 GEKANVVDFGAATVVGGIAGKIGGSGVNGRKLQGIYRRANDVIKT
-1960 GFTKETWG
+1960 AKSARRIAKYVAKKTAIKVTVKSGVKQTVKAGFFSNITNFVRKLFTK
-1968 SVALV
+1968 
-1973 LVAPDV
+1973 
-1979 ATYGD
+1979 
-1984 DKALKDK
+1984 
-1991 LITLGTNSI
+1991 
-2000 FGMGYS
+2000 
-2006 LTTSACRQAYKSSGS
+2006 S
-2021 RSSRSS
+2021 R
-2027 KQSGYKV
+2027 V
-2034 LKKRLVKRG
+2034 
-2043 HFAYQEIQYMYN
+2043 
-2055 GRIYYN
+2055 
-2061 RVYM
+2061 

>member
-41 VHYMRDGRWEEID
+41 VHYMKDGRWEEID

-92 GVKVHAV
+92 GVKVHAL
-99 DPAEDAGPAG
+99 DPAADGESAG

-121 GSFRVRLS
+121 GSFHVRLS

-140 GEGETKLTW
+140 GEGDTKLTW

-161 LKSADAVD
+161 LKSADDAM
-169 SEQKSADLPE
+169 
-179 AQAVG
+179 
-184 NGGADDIGSAD
+184 
-195 NAVKDHAGNAD
+195 NAHAGNTD
-206 PTAAYAVPNLES
+206 PTAAYEVPHLES
-218 RVLYPEAFE
+218 RVRYPEAFE

-364 NFYNSHM
+364 NFYNSHL

-504 SLRPHILIQYVNYS
+504 SLRPHILIRYVNYS
-518 GLESFWTYHSQS
+518 GLEGFWTYHSQS

-546 ILEHETFSLSGSRLP
+546 ILEHETFSLDGSRLP
-561 VGLSHVYNSSEAGGK
+561 VGLSHVYTSSEAGGK

-651 TKLCFAEGTGLLTK
+651 TKLCFAEKTGQLTK

-689 TSRAVTLGYDS
+689 TSRAVTLVYDS

-714 KRFVYDS
+714 KKFAYDS

-730 ADGAQSTYT
+730 EDGAQSTYT

-852 LKGTFDGLKGWN
+852 LKGTFDGLRGWN
-864 GYGSSSTVKVDEET
+864 GYGSSSAVKVDEET

-889 IRFTSSNA
+889 IRFTSSDA

-912 RTYVFSVYGRAAVTE
+912 RTYVFSVYGRAAVTG

-967 IPSGSTPVKTRI
+967 IPSGSAPVKTRI

-1005 FNLMTNVDLSSG
+1005 FNLMTNVDFSSG
-1017 LDGFVKAGNAGDLD
+1017 LDGFKKAGNAGDLD

-1265 AAETDA
+1265 FAETDA

-1286 AGQYMATQTAPE
+1286 AGQYMATQTVPE
-1298 GMKIAYEWD
+1298 RTKSSYDWD
-1307 VNRGQLKK
+1307 VNKGLLK
-1315 TTDASGQSVSYAYDT
+1315 SVSVGGRQTAYSYDSV
-1330 MGRIIRVSGR
+1330 GRLTKVSGK
-1340 ASSGFS
+1340 AQVGGV
-1346 EADIHE
+1346 ETQVQVQ
-1352 SYTYEKDRLTKIRH
+1352 YGYEKDRLAKITH
-1366 HGCDYTF
+1366 NGFDYAFT
-1373 AYDGF
+1373 YDGF
-1378 GNGTEVAI
+1378 GNRKSVKI
-1386 AGTKIISH
+1386 AGTEAVSH
-1394 SYGER
+1394 TYGDR
-1399 NGLLTKSLW
+1399 NGQLLKSTYA
-1408 GNGWEI
+1408 NGWEVA
-1414 SYSYD
+1414 YTYD
-1419 SMDRLTGVTAK
+1419 SMDRVTQVKAVK
-1430 KDGTSYPLYTQAYN
+1430 GSSSYVIGQYLYD
-1444 RQGLIYRYVDKQ
+1444 RQGRVARFIDGQVPGK
-1456 ASGRSCTYGYDL
+1456 SCTYGYDL
-1468 TGRLCEAVFDDGTA
+1468 TDRLCEAVFDDGTA
-1482 YSYTYDANDCLVK
+1482 YTYTYDANDCLVK
-1495 EHHTIP
+1495 EHHTLP

-1531 DELGRLSSIKR
+1531 DELGRLSTIKR

-1547 VTEFTYGAAPDGGA
+1547 TTTYTYETASDGGQ
-1561 TGRVTSIKNG
+1561 TGRVKTVKNG
-1571 SETITYGYDARG
+1571 SHSENYTYDIWGNVTKVTENSSQTGKAYAYDAQ
-1583 YVTSE
+1583 
-1588 TKGGKTRRYHYDAKG
+1588 G
-1603 QLIREDDPVQG
+1603 QLIREYDPDKKVWLG
-1614 KTFLYSYDTGGAMAE
+1614 YKYDAGGNLTEVRSYPAAEGGSPEGEGTVIKKFVYGTAWKDQLTAM
-1629 IRAYAL
+1629 
-1635 TDAKDLTGLHYEKKT
+1635 
-1650 FGRGGAWTDQ
+1650 
-1660 MLTVD
+1660 TVE
-1665 GQVYTYDAVGNLLAD
+1665 GTTRNFTYDANGNLLSD
-1680 GKRTYTWQMGSQL
+1680 GKYTYSWTKGSLL

-1698 DGLEAAY
+1698 DSLEATY

-1719 GVKTEYLTAGS
+1719 GVKTEYLTAGGS
-1730 RILAE
+1730 ILAE
-1735 KKNGTWQQ
+1735 KKNEKWQQ
-1743 YLYDGDG
+1743 YLYDGSG
-1750 QLTAMTYKGKDYYF
+1750 QLMAIRYKGADYYY
-1764 IRDNLR
+1764 IRDGLMC
-1770 VITGLVDSE
+1770 ITGLVDAN
-1779 GKAVVNYRYNSWG
+1779 GGAVVNYRYDSWG
-1792 KLLSITG
+1792 KLISITG
-1799 SMAES
+1799 SMAGT
-1804 LGKDNPYRYKGYYY
+1804 LGKDNPYRFKGYYY

-1828 NRYYDPEICRF
+1828 SRYYQPEICRF
-1839 ISADDVTVMIDSPMS
+1839 ISADERISGIGGIMRGYNMYSYCFNNPINMIDPSGNWPAFI
-1854 LGDKNLYAYSDNDP
+1854 KNI
-1868 INKKDEDGD
+1868 INAVKNTATNIVNGVKHTV
-1877 LPQFVVMGLVGAAA
+1877 QQARKFVSKYVGTAI
-1891 NVGISFVAAKATGQ
+1891 NVGKEKTTSRQ
-1905 DYGWKDALIDA
+1905 YG
-1916 AVGALNAIVPAYKV
+1916 V
-1930 KEVSRLYKYKKV
+1930 
-1942 IEHVVNRGISM
+1942 
-1953 MGEVLKT
+1953 
-1960 GFTKETWG
+1960 
-1968 SVALV
+1968 
-1973 LVAPDV
+1973 V
-1979 ATYGD
+1979 ATYEKGIGYNKNFSTG
-1984 DKALKDK
+1984 KAVNAYTNVPENPLEVWEYGSGLDININNYGLSIQKGAENAFAFHLKN
-1991 LITLGTNSI
+1991 ISVEVGANSLG
-2000 FGMGYS
+2000 
-2006 LTTSACRQAYKSSGS
+2006 
-2021 RSSRSS
+2021 
-2027 KQSGYKV
+2027 
-2034 LKKRLVKRG
+2034 
-2043 HFAYQEIQYMYN
+2043 
-2055 GRIYYN
+2055 
-2061 RVYM
+2061 RVYGKYTYSIGDGYGYTKLSINFPEIMAVAVLAAYAPEMLAAAGTVGVTIPIFN

>member
-1 MSQELI
+1 MSKELI

-41 VHYMRDGRWEEID
+41 VHYMKDGRWEEID

-69 EIESEEGEESIAMQS
+69 EIESEESTAMQS
-84 ADSGDAET
+84 ADSGDEGT
-92 GVKVHAV
+92 GVKIHAV
-99 DPAEDAGPAG
+99 DPAEDAGPAADDESAG

-121 GSFRVRLS
+121 GSFHVRLS

-184 NGGADDIGSAD
+184 MDGGADDIGSAD
-195 NAVKDHAGNAD
+195 DAMNAHAGNAD

-218 RVLYPEAFE
+218 RVLYPEVFE
-227 GVDIRYTIGPDRLKE
+227 GVDIRYTIGPDR
-242 DLVLKHAEAVKS
+242 
-254 FTWRYAPGELRARQD
+254 
-269 GADVVFEDAEGME
+269 
-282 AYRLSAPYMEDAAGS
+282 
-297 ISRGLTLTLTDDGGK
+297 
-312 KNKEAY
+312 
-318 VRLEADGE
+318 
-326 WLGAEDRAYPVTI
+326 
-339 DPVVSTPVDRDKIR
+339 
-353 DCHVSS
+353 
-359 YYHGD
+359 
-364 NFYNSHM
+364 

-561 VGLSHVYNSSEAGGK
+561 VGLSHVYNSSEADGK

-665 IMDANNNTQRITWSG
+665 IVDANNNTQRITWSG

-689 TSRAVTLGYDS
+689 TSRAVALGYDS

-714 KRFVYDS
+714 KKFAYDS

-746 KGITDP
+746 KSITDP

-864 GYGSSSTVKVDEET
+864 GYGSSSAVKVDEET

-889 IRFTSSNA
+889 IRFTSSDA

-967 IPSGSTPVKTRI
+967 IPSGSSTPVKTRI

-984 DMKGTM
+984 DMKGTL

-1005 FNLMTNVDLSSG
+1005 FNLLTNVDFSNG
-1017 LDGFVKAGNAGDLD
+1017 LDGFKKAGNAGDLD

-1036 SVDSGMYPPAKS
+1036 SVDSGMYPPSKS

-1124 NGNNY
+1124 NGNSY

-1216 KLIDAKGNAF
+1216 KLIDAK
-1226 KYDYDSRHNVTK
+1226 
-1238 ARSDANMCYTFVYD
+1238 
-1252 TYGNPLTARTVNP
+1252 
-1265 AAETDA
+1265 
-1271 KKAMTSKATYTTGTA
+1271 KAMTSRATYISG
-1286 AGQYMATQTAPE
+1286 GQYMATQTAPE

-1346 EADIHE
+1346 EADVHE

-1444 RQGLIYRYVDKQ
+1444 RQGLIYRYVDQ
-1456 ASGRSCTYGYDL
+1456 QESGRSCTYGYDL

-1561 TGRVTSIKNG
+1561 TGRVASIKNG

-1588 TKGGKTRRYHYDAKG
+1588 TRGGKTHRYQYDAKG
-1603 QLIREDDPVQG
+1603 QLVREDDPVQG

-1693 AKVTG
+1693 AKVAG

-1779 GKAVVNYRYNSWG
+1779 GKTVVNYSYNSWG
-1792 KLLSITG
+1792 KLLGITG

-1828 NRYYDPEICRF
+1828 SRYYDPEICRF
-1839 ISADDVTVMIDSPMS
+1839 ISADSVTVMIDSPMS
-1854 LGDKNLYAYSDNDP
+1854 LADKNLYAYCDNDP
-1868 INKKDEDGD
+1868 VNKKDEEGE
-1877 LPQFVVMGLVGAAA
+1877 LPQFVVLGIIGAVS
-1891 NVGISFVAAKATGQ
+1891 NVGISFITAKATGQ
-1905 DYGWKDALIDA
+1905 DYGWYDLFKDSLLGALCAIPYTSKMGLVSSIMTKVLEDSTSEEGITNGTLVSIAFMALTPDISALGNLSNATTKEALIYA
-1916 AVGALNAIVPAYKV
+1916 AAKAPIEVGYSCSTAAINQGYSAQKKQGSSTKNKTSGVSKKSSPYYMAPTLISREMIRIKGKWYR
-1930 KEVSRLYKYKKV
+1930 KEVYGYRNKTYFKY
-1942 IEHVVNRGISM
+1942 I
-1953 MGEVLKT
+1953 
-1960 GFTKETWG
+1960 
-1968 SVALV
+1968 
-1973 LVAPDV
+1973 
-1979 ATYGD
+1979 
-1984 DKALKDK
+1984 
-1991 LITLGTNSI
+1991 
-2000 FGMGYS
+2000 
-2006 LTTSACRQAYKSSGS
+2006 
-2021 RSSRSS
+2021 
-2027 KQSGYKV
+2027 KQ
-2034 LKKRLVKRG
+2034 
-2043 HFAYQEIQYMYN
+2043 
-2055 GRIYYN
+2055 
-2061 RVYM
+2061 